1 MSNVKFRKSSTLTNK
16 EKEKLMKAE
25 LDKQIN
31 DLVPAVYASIALAL
45 NKHWGFGFERINR
58 LFQQSQEIWEELG
71 DEEMIKLCEKET
83 GILLKGE

>member
-45 NKHWGFGFERINR
+45 SKHWGFGFERINR